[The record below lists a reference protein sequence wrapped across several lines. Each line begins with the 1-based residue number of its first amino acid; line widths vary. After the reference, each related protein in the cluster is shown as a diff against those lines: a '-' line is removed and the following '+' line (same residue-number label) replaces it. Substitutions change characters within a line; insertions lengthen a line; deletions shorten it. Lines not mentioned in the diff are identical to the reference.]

1 MIMIINRIYKFR
13 DIESPVFGPSLIMM
27 DNETAHDNKM
37 PWRQRSL
44 SLNTSTDE
52 LGHVLGCVK
61 ALGWS
66 GVDIL
71 AVPGPVTDT
80 RDHCCCCG
88 GGDREH
94 YPAIN
99 Q

>member
-44 SLNTSTDE
+44 NISPHE
-52 LGHVLGCVK
+52 LEHVLGCVLCK
-61 ALGWS
+61 SPGLVWTYWRVA
-66 GVDIL
+66 
-71 AVPGPVTDT
+71 PGPVTEAHVTTAAAAGADT
-80 RDHCCCCG
+80 ESTR
-88 GGDREH
+88 
-94 YPAIN
+94 Y
-99 Q
+99 

>member
-44 SLNTSTDE
+44 NISPHE
-52 LGHVLGCVK
+52 LEHVLGCVLCK
-61 ALGWS
+61 SAGLVWTYWRGGAWS
-66 GVDIL
+66 
-71 AVPGPVTDT
+71 
-80 RDHCCCCG
+80 R
-88 GGDREH
+88 
-94 YPAIN
+94 Y
-99 Q
+99 